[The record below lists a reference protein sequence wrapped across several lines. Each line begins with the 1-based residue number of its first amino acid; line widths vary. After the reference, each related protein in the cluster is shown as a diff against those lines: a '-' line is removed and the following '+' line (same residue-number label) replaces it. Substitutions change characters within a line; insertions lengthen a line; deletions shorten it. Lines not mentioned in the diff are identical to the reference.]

1 MFTGLV
7 SDLGRVRE
15 VRRPPSGTA
24 DDVRLVLET
33 AYDPASL
40 RVGASVACSGACLT
54 MVEVLDGGFA
64 VDVSGETLAATTLGT
79 WDVGTRVNLERSLRM
94 GDELG
99 GHIVT
104 GHVDGVAEVVGCEP
118 EGGSWRFT
126 IAVPDGIASYIAPKG
141 SVALDG
147 VSLTVNAVEGNRFGV
162 NIIPH
167 TCAVTTFGQCAVGD
181 RMNVEIDIL
190 ARYVARQ
197 MEAAW
202 PTTAT

>member
-7 SDLGRVRE
+7 TDLGRVRA
-15 VRRPPSGTA
+15 VRRPSAGAAEDARFVIESGF
-24 DDVRLVLET
+24 
-33 AYDPASL
+33 DPATL

-54 MVEVLDGGFA
+54 VVEVVDGGFA
-64 VDVSGETLAATTLGT
+64 VDVSGETLARTTLGA
-79 WDVGTRVNLERSLRM
+79 WDVGTCVNLERSLRM

-104 GHVDGVAEVVGCEP
+104 GHVDGVATVAELTP
-118 EGGSWRFT
+118 EGGSWRFA
-126 IAVPDGIASYIAPKG
+126 IDVPDRLARYIAPKG

-147 VSLTVNAVEGNRFGV
+147 VSLTVNDVSGSRVGV

-167 TCAVTTFGQCAVGD
+167 TFDVTTFGHRDVGEG
-181 RMNVEIDIL
+181 MNLEIDIL

-202 PTTAT
+202 ANSAT

>member
-7 SDLGRVRE
+7 TDLGRVRA
-15 VRRPPSGTA
+15 VHRPPAGAAEDARFVIESA
-24 DDVRLVLET
+24 F
-33 AYDPASL
+33 DPATLS
-40 RVGASVACSGACLT
+40 VGASVACSGACLT
-54 MVEVLDGGFA
+54 VVEIVRDGFA
-64 VDVSGETLAATTLGT
+64 VDVSGETLAATTLGS

-104 GHVDGVAEVVGCEP
+104 GHVDGVATVAERDAD
-118 EGGSWRFT
+118 GGSWRFV
-126 IAVPDGIASYIAPKG
+126 IEVPHGLARSIAPKG

-147 VSLTVNAVEGNRFGV
+147 VSLTVNDVSGSRFGV

-167 TCAVTTFGQCAVGD
+167 TFEVTTFGHRDVGEG
-181 RMNVEIDIL
+181 MNLEIDIL

-197 MEAAW
+197 MGAAW
-202 PTTAT
+202 ASSAT